1 MTSGHTFVD
10 LHLAYQA
17 GITTIRKIVK
27 EVCQIINERL
37 KEDCMPLFSL
47 ARWEEIAEGFLT
59 QANFPNC
66 IGAIDGKH
74 IRIIRPPHSGSLYY
88 NYKHYYSIVLL
99 AMCNANYEFTY
110 INVGVQGKESDS
122 AIFTQSRLF
131 QQMNDNL
138 LDIPPAK
145 ALPVLHNNKSTNTA
159 ATVPI
164 PYVVVGDEAF
174 GLSSHVMRPYARA
187 LNLDHKK
194 KIFNYRLTR
203 ARRYIESTFGIMTN
217 KFRIL
222 HRPLNV
228 SKENAICFVK
238 AICILH
244 NFIRSKQDDNFVDDV
259 VITPRHIRDVD
270 YGFGNTQ
277 RDAYTIRDKFADYFV
292 TDGKVSWQ
300 DRSIF

>member
-1 MTSGHTFVD
+1 
-10 LHLAYQA
+10 
-17 GITTIRKIVK
+17 
-27 EVCQIINERL
+27 
-37 KEDCMPLFSL
+37 MPRFSR
-47 ARWEEIAEGFLT
+47 ARWENIAEGFLT

-99 AMCNANYEFTY
+99 AICNANYEFTY

-131 QQMNDNL
+131 QQMNDDL
-138 LDIPPAK
+138 LDIPTAK

-159 ATVPI
+159 ATIPL

-174 GLSSHVMRPYARA
+174 GLSSYVMRPYARA

-194 KIFNYRLTR
+194 KIFNYRLSR
-203 ARRYIESTFGIMTN
+203 ARRFIESTFGIMAN

-228 SKENAICFVK
+228 SKENAICLVK

-244 NFIRSKQDDNFVDDV
+244 NFIRSRQDVNDVDDN
-259 VITPRHIRDVD
+259 IMTPSHIRDVD